1 MKWVLVVAAVV
12 GVAAARTIFDYERDG
27 LENEQKG
34 QPGKAVTGEY
44 EWRAP
49 DGKVVE
55 ISYVADHLGFRL
67 VDDPEPTA
75 TQSGATR
82 SLGEEE
88 DDDGGAR
95 EVRTEEETEEEEG
108 EEESEGR
115 SEGTEEEESES
126 SGKERSEEPE
136 TEGAEAEEKSAEPEA
151 EEAEAEEAE
160 AEGQEPET
168 KAAEAGEKS
177 AEAEQEKADAKEEEN
192 AGAERATKK
201 ASEESADADA
211 DQEASTASAKIS
223 SVGEAVAAEAEAP
236 EAGGESAGKQLSP
249 ETPVLVPVK
258 VESNFDSVS
267 PATEVPVIATAE
279 MLPPVAPLVAPMT
292 VESPPAPVPT
302 AGFSFDAAHSEPV
315 NLVPQDLVVFVI
327 PPVEQVATLPNAEAI
342 DVSQPMP
349 AAAPFA
355 SAASAL
361 PVEIPQPAFTDSD
374 FVVTEQGS
382 ADPALLLPE
391 LPLALVAS
399 PEGTNVVLEKPVVE
413 KLEVS
418 APIGVPEIDAD
429 IAVIAKSSDSVQA
442 VPQFIATD
450 LSGSFDPVADIP
462 ASLSVIPASD
472 FAFVPVENIPK
483 MISFEEVVE
492 VSPEVDLAPELPS
505 PLPLIQLDEVDP
517 SFVSVEISTAALP
530 QPDTNPSSLFSADV
544 EVRPEPQFIA
554 PIVPPPAPLS
564 QDAPFALLPHRFE
577 APKSGRSMDSV
588 PVFVETSHAE
598 PTNALFFVP
607 EALQEETKGQSSDM
621 LEIVVPADSIMTIA
635 KSLIQPAPTFAE
647 PIVYEETVETA
658 EPFLAQLE
666 FGPAPSPVGVEAS
679 APQGSASFA
688 NAIPLSLKDETFFSA
703 VDASPVTFDASP
715 VEFAFVEV
723 PAEDSFPALS
733 EVIAQP
739 LTETQPGVHSAFEEP
754 VLLDVS
760 AAADVQG
767 PEVSPSA
774 VAIFETDAGFE
785 PVFEEVVMISEE
797 PAAAGPTAQVTIITE
812 DVPSGPLDHDDAMVL
827 VSKSIQSPPLLP
839 PLMKPSVILN

>member
-1 MKWVLVVAAVV
+1 VLVVAAVV

-27 LENEQKG
+27 LDNEQKG
-34 QPGKAVTGEY
+34 QPGKAVAGEY

-75 TQSGATR
+75 TQSGAAR

-151 EEAEAEEAE
+151 EEAEEEE
-160 AEGQEPET
+160 EEQEPET

-177 AEAEQEKADAKEEEN
+177 AEAEQEKADAEAEEN
-192 AGAERATKK
+192 AGAEGATKK
-201 ASEESADADA
+201 ASEESADAEA
-211 DQEASTASAKIS
+211 DQEASTASADEVEAKIS
-223 SVGEAVAAEAEAP
+223 SDGEAVAAEVEAP
-236 EAGGESAGKQLSP
+236 EGGGMSAGKQLSP

-267 PATEVPVIATAE
+267 PATEAPVIATAE

-302 AGFSFDAAHSEPV
+302 AEFSFDAAHSEPV

-327 PPVEQVATLPNAEAI
+327 PPVEQVATLPV

-374 FVVTEQGS
+374 FVFTEQGS
-382 ADPALLLPE
+382 ADPVLLLPE

-429 IAVIAKSSDSVQA
+429 IAVIAKSSDSFQA
-442 VPQFIATD
+442 APQFIATD

-472 FAFVPVENIPK
+472 TAFVPVENFPK
-483 MISFEEVVE
+483 TISFEEVVE
-492 VSPEVDLAPELPS
+492 VSPEVALAPELPS

-517 SFVSVEISTAALP
+517 SFVSVEISAAALP
-530 QPDTNPSSLFSADV
+530 QPDTIPSSLFSADV

-554 PIVPPPAPLS
+554 PILPPPAPLS
-564 QDAPFALLPHRFE
+564 QDASFALPPHRFE
-577 APKSGRSMDSV
+577 VPKSGRSMDSV
-588 PVFVETSHAE
+588 PVFVETSQAE

-621 LEIVVPADSIMTIA
+621 IEIVVPADSIMTIA
-635 KSLIQPAPTFAE
+635 KSLTQPAPTSAE
-647 PIVYEETVETA
+647 PIVYEETA
-658 EPFLAQLE
+658 EPLLAQLE
-666 FGPAPSPVGVEAS
+666 FGPAPSPAGAEAS
-679 APQGSASFA
+679 ALQGSASFA

-715 VEFAFVEV
+715 VEVAFIEV
-723 PAEDSFPALS
+723 PAEDSFPVLS
-733 EVIAQP
+733 EAVAQP
-739 LTETQPGVHSAFEEP
+739 LTEPQPGVHSAFEEP
-754 VLLDVS
+754 VLVDVS

-767 PEVSPSA
+767 PEVSPPA
-774 VAIFETDAGFE
+774 VAIFETDAGLE
-785 PVFEEVVMISEE
+785 PIFEEVVMISEE
-797 PAAAGPTAQVTIITE
+797 PAAAGPNAQVTIITE
-812 DVPSGPLDHDDAMVL
+812 DVPSGPLDYDDATVL